1 MKRTSEL
8 LLILAL
14 LCGLVL
20 GTGCPLIPD
29 DYDHWD
35 GNGPDDDPDDGDDDG
50 PDPDEAVR
58 VGVVWAEKAGGPTAD
73 AAQAVTVLLD
83 GSSIVTGFYSSSA
96 VFSPSTQQPVT
107 WVSEGDNDIF
117 LAKYGPDGRLA
128 WVTSAGGSGLD
139 EGHGVAALPDG
150 SVYVAGAY
158 ALYAQFGE
166 QDPVQTILPAAGPLD
181 IFLARYNFDGT
192 FRFATRAGGYSY
204 DEANDVSALADGA
217 AYVTG
222 YYTTRAGFGVSETNE
237 TVLNSAGDEDL
248 FVARFYD
255 DGSLDWVRSEGGT
268 GTDVGMGIAAYP
280 DGSTV
285 AVGYLNG
292 QFKDAAATKALAR
305 DACVVKY
312 DFYGNRKWLR
322 QIGGTGDTA
331 ALDVAALP
339 DGGCLVVGG
348 FSGTTTFG
356 YGEPNQKT
364 VSAGSTTDAFFARF
378 SADGALVWVKSAPA
392 ALGEAVAYA
401 VSACEDDTFV
411 AGGYFTRTVTLGPG
425 EAGETDVV
433 SAGVQ
438 DLFVARFSSDGKV
451 LSVCHGGGTK
461 DEMVLGVAGM
471 PSVDFPGEFL
481 AVGAFAGPLTVGRDS
496 QHPQTLST
504 SGGWDSL
511 VVRLSE

>member
-1 MKRTSEL
+1 MKPTLNL

-14 LCGLVL
+14 VCGLML
-20 GTGCPLIPD
+20 WTGCPLIPD
-29 DYDHWD
+29 DPDYWD
-35 GNGPDDDPDDGDDDG
+35 GNDPDDDPDDGDDE
-50 PDPDEAVR
+50 PDPNEPLWA
-58 VGVVWAEKAGGPTAD
+58 GVVWAEKAGGPSAD
-73 AAQAVTVLLD
+73 AAQAVTGLPD
-83 GSSIVTGFYSSSA
+83 GSCIVTGFYSSSA
-96 VFSPSTQQPVT
+96 VFSPSTQQAVT
-107 WVSEGDNDIF
+107 WVSEGDNDMF
-117 LAKYGPDGRLA
+117 LARYAPDGRLV

-150 SVYVAGAY
+150 SVYVAGAHS
-158 ALYAQFGE
+158 LYAQFGE
-166 QDPVQTILPAAGPLD
+166 QDPVQTLLPAAGPLD

-204 DEANDVSALADGA
+204 DEANDVSALDDGA

-237 TVLNSAGDEDL
+237 TVLTSAGDEDL
-248 FVARFYD
+248 FVARFNN

-268 GTDVGMGIAAYP
+268 GTDVGTGIAAYP
-280 DGSTV
+280 DGSVV

-292 QFKDAAATKALAR
+292 QFKDAATAKALAR
-305 DACVVKY
+305 DACVVRY
-312 DFYGNRKWLR
+312 DFYGSRKWFR

-356 YGEPNQKT
+356 YGEPNQKMLL
-364 VSAGSTTDAFFARF
+364 AGSTTDAFFARF
-378 SADGALVWVKSAPA
+378 AADGALVWVKSAPS

-401 VSACEDDTFV
+401 VSACADDTFV
-411 AGGYFTRTVTLGPG
+411 AGGYFTRTATLGPG
-425 EAGETDVV
+425 EARETKMD
-433 SAGVQ
+433 SAGAK
-438 DLFVARFSSDGKV
+438 DLFVARFSADGKV

-471 PSVDFPGEFL
+471 PIVDFPGDFL
-481 AVGAFAGPLTVGRDS
+481 AVGSFAGPLTLGRDS
-496 QHPQTLST
+496 QYPRSLST
-504 SGGWDSL
+504 SGGWDVL
-511 VVRLSE
+511 VARLSE